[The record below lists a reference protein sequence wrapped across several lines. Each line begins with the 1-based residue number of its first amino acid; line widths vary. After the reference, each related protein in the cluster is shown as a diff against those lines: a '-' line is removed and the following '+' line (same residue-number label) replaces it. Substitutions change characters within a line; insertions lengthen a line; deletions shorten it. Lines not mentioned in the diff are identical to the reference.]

1 MHEDLKYFKLAKEL
15 NEKWKNKFLIKKNEV
30 HVRGNI
36 KSLSL
41 ISLSSEKPEIGFSG
55 LRTDITFDDK
65 LKKLKNRE
73 VGRSTPE
80 KKLQSFIIRNAII
93 NKYQLIFDNNIK
105 FITSEIAVYNENN
118 KRIVNDILGF
128 SDGCIYVIEL
138 KSDRAMGR
146 LIEQVNNFENII
158 NEKKDFFY
166 ELMEL
171 YDYIWDRKSIK
182 KIIIWPEIEN
192 SRKSSKELSDKN
204 IIEYLYTEEYE
215 FIKYEK

>member
-192 SRKSSKELSDKN
+192 SRKSSKELSNKN